1 MLEVDESGRNQAS
14 EQNAVDEGEYCGL
27 MTEREPATQEDNS
40 GQQFNQE
47 VTNRDGGTTIAALTA
62 EIKPGSEWHVQKPGN
77 RVFAMRAVGRRG
89 DDALTQWEAVDANV
103 QKTSHHR

>member
-47 VTNRDGGTTIAALTA
+47 VTHRDRGLAIGATA
-62 EIKPGSEWHVQKPGN
+62 
-77 RVFAMRAVGRRG
+77 
-89 DDALTQWEAVDANV
+89 TQVDPR
-103 QKTSHHR
+103 QQRDI